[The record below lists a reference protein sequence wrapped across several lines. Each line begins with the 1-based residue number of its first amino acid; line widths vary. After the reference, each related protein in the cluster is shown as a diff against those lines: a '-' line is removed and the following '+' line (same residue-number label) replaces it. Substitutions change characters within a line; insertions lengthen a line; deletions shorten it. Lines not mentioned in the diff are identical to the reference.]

1 MNIIL
6 IIQARMSSTRLPG
19 KVLKKI
25 EDKTVLQHC
34 IDRCSKSKYINKII
48 IATTTNNADD
58 AIKDYCTNN
67 NILYYRGSENNV
79 LKRFYDT
86 ACKYS
91 PDIIVRLTSDCP
103 LIDVNILDD
112 MMQEFIQKNMQFL
125 QPKYS
130 FGDNQKKM
138 GGFPDGCN
146 PQIFTFDILKET
158 YANVTSKFDKE
169 HVCPYMVRNYTNLL
183 YNIPNIDKYK
193 DIDLSTL
200 HLSLDTSQD
209 YKLICAIFKKL
220 YKENPFFTIYDVL
233 NIINNKSISLD
244 LIGLNLYF

>member
-1 MNIIL
+1 MKIIL
-6 IIQARMSSTRLPG
+6 IIQARMGSTRLPG
-19 KVLKKI
+19 KILKKI

-48 IATTTNNADD
+48 IATTTNNTDD
-58 AIKDYCTNN
+58 VIKDYCVNN
-67 NILYYRGSENNV
+67 NILYHRGSENNV

-91 PDIIVRLTSDCP
+91 PDIIIRLTSDCP
-103 LIDVNILDD
+103 LIDANILDS
-112 MMQEFIQKNMQFL
+112 MMKQFIEKNMYFL

-158 YANVTSKFDKE
+158 YANVSSSFDRE
-169 HVCPYMVRNYTNLL
+169 HVCPYMVRKYATLP
-183 YNIPNIDKYK
+183 YSIPKIDKYEN
-193 DIDLSTL
+193 IDLSKL
-200 HLSLDTSQD
+200 HLSLDTPQD
-209 YKLICAIFKKL
+209 YTLISTIFKKL

-233 NIINNKSISLD
+233 NIINNKSISSD
-244 LIGLNLYF
+244 LLVAN

>member
-6 IIQARMSSTRLPG
+6 IIQARMGSTRLPG
-19 KVLKKI
+19 KILKKI

-58 AIKDYCTNN
+58 AIKNYCVNN

-79 LKRFYDT
+79 LKRFYET
-86 ACKYS
+86 ASKYS
-91 PDIIVRLTSDCP
+91 PDIIIRLTSDCP

-112 MMQEFIQKNMQFL
+112 MVQKFIEEDMRFL
-125 QPKYS
+125 QPKYI

-158 YANVTSKFDKE
+158 YANVTSSFDKE
-169 HVCPYMVRNYTNLL
+169 HVCPYMVRNYTTLP
-183 YNIPNIDKYK
+183 YIIPQIDKYEN
-193 DIDLSTL
+193 IDLSKL
-200 HLSLDTSQD
+200 HLSLDTPQD
-209 YKLICAIFKKL
+209 YTLISAIFKKL
-220 YKENPFFTIYDVL
+220 YKKNPFFTIYDVL
-233 NIINNKSISLD
+233 NIINNKSISSD
-244 LIGLNLYF
+244 LLV